1 MNPEEQ
7 VVLGLAQ
14 TYFRQLTELG
24 EREIWIPKSALRIT
38 GTASEGGDRIPEVK
52 AEPSLVRESAPS
64 YGDSREKVL
73 KAYYNEIKDCRKCSL
88 CRTRTKFV
96 FGEGNPRARLVFI
109 GEAPGADEDL
119 AGRPFVGAAGKLL
132 TKIIENGLKMPREEV
147 FICNILK
154 CRPPGNRNPLPDEI
168 EQCEPHLI
176 RQLEIIRPK
185 IICALG
191 TFAAQTLLRTKAPI
205 SALRGQIH
213 YYQDIKV
220 IPTYHPAALLRNPGW
235 KRYVWE
241 DIQLLGREYER
252 KVASESKD
260 A

>member
-1 MNPEEQ
+1 MKPEEQ
-7 VVLGLAQ
+7 VVLGLAR
-14 TYFRQLTELG
+14 TYFRQLAELG
-24 EREIWIPKSALRIT
+24 EREIWVPNSALQVSM
-38 GTASEGGDRIPEVK
+38 TASEYEEQIPEVK
-52 AEPSLVRESAPS
+52 AETPLVRESAPS
-64 YGDSREKVL
+64 YGDSRENVL
-73 KAYYNEIKDCRKCSL
+73 KAYNDEIKDCRKCPL
-88 CRTRTKFV
+88 CRTRKKFV
-96 FGEGNPRARLVFI
+96 FGEGNPKARLVFI
-109 GEAPGADEDL
+109 GEAPGGDEDL

-132 TKIIENGLKMPREEV
+132 TKIIEGGLKMPREEV

-154 CRPPGNRNPLPDEI
+154 CRPPGNRNPLPEEI

-252 KVASESKD
+252 EVARESEE